1 MLGRSYAERCPPP
14 RPLKGKPYAQR
25 QCSMLNA
32 ISSHAAATSSRYA
45 TAALALSDRVAFY
58 FLTWLFPYESRWGDR
73 RARMAR
79 TAAGT
84 FTLGT
89 KTLAGLGPGNP
100 AEWSRERLRRG
111 WSCVTG
117 DRRRAWRR
125 ETAEPWRGG
134 RGTWGSRCGGGHGTA
149 AKEIA
154 SVDATG
160 AGGRIDSG

>member
-14 RPLKGKPYAQR
+14 RPLKGKPYAQC

-117 DRRRAWRR
+117 DVAGHGGAGRRS
-125 ETAEPWRGG
+125 RGG
-134 RGTWGSRCGGGHGTA
+134 VEGEHGEA
-149 AKEIA
+149 AAEE
-154 SVDATG
+154 ATG
-160 AGGRIDSG
+160 RPRWTSPPWTEPRWPAVGM